1 MWHKVSP
8 LAFRIGYTKSWRS
21 VGYADRKQYPQTA
34 VDNVLIRAF
43 LKHELKGLTIG
54 NCYISHG
61 DHSSIT
67 ITLYTPRVAL
77 VLGNNDE
84 NLERYKTKLQKR
96 FPKYLFT
103 IEVKEI
109 KKPELS
115 AATVADS
122 VARQIEKKMPYR
134 RVVKNAIMKS
144 MEKGAEWI
152 KVIVS
157 GRLGGA
163 EIARRETFKEGNIPT
178 QKLRSDIEYTSERSQ
193 TLAGTIG
200 VKVWIY
206 RGDILKQR
214 KQSVK
219 V

>member
-1 MWHKVSP
+1 M
-8 LAFRIGYTKSWRS
+8 R
-21 VGYADRKQYPQTA
+21 
-34 VDNVLIRAF
+34 
-43 LKHELKGLTIG
+43 ELKGLPIG
-54 NCYISHG
+54 NCFISHG

-67 ITLYTPRVAL
+67 ITLYTSRVAL

-84 NLERYKTKLQKR
+84 NLERYQTKLKKR
-96 FPKYLFT
+96 FPQYEFT

-115 AATVADS
+115 AATVADAI
-122 VARQIEKKMPYR
+122 ARQIEKKMPYR
-134 RVVKNAIMKS
+134 RVVKNSITKS
-144 MEKGAEWI
+144 IEKGAEGI

-178 QKLRSDIEYTSERSQ
+178 QKLRSDIEYTAERAQ

-206 RGDILKQR
+206 RGDIIKQ
-214 KQSVK
+214 KKKIEK